1 MASIFEFYRIKRARS
16 KSHSDGR
23 YRQVLCANSFTIL
36 AELSLHRAGKSAL
49 NYLVAEGR
57 ERVKSGE
64 TTVEYDLLGRIIA
77 ITDPMGAATAYSYD
91 ANGNLL
97 SVTDALRHATK
108 YTYDKDGNLTSETDA
123 LGHKVQYAYTPEGW
137 LSSVTKADGAVMTF
151 EYDKTGALT
160 RQNVGDG
167 QSVTSS
173 YNEIGKLTEVSS
185 EAGTIRYQYNEQGF
199 LISVENVNGDV
210 VSYTYD
216 AYGNKTSMTYPDSRT
231 VSYTYD
237 AMNRMVGVVGLDGET
252 TSYVYDAAGRRI
264 QTVSGNMTTRYAYD
278 SVGNLTEQATSGASD
293 IAFRYS
299 YDRNGYIT
307 GEKRTENGTETENSY
322 AYNALGELTSF
333 LQSTGYGESYAYD
346 KAGNML
352 EKAITGTDGQN
363 VTLKMAYNAANQLTG
378 MTNGQ
383 SKIAYSYDKNGSLIQ
398 KTLTSK
404 TYGKLTDRYAYDAL
418 DQLTSYVGYDG
429 YQQQFTYDAN
439 GMRLS
444 KKETGDTSRSTL
456 EELLRGNIAGLPEI
470 VEPAQSQT
478 NANGADAPT
487 ELEWA
492 TTEYLY
498 DLTQEYYQVISETT
512 TSASGTSAT
521 TAYAYGLERIAAYN
535 ENGVTRYVYDGR
547 GSVVQ
552 TISAPV
558 AGAAVSS
565 ALPDIS
571 VKVQSFA
578 YTAFGEQMGGVKVSG
593 FTYNAEAYDAATGML
608 NLRARLYEPA
618 LGRFSQKDI
627 YPPNL
632 LITYSFNAYLFTFN
646 SPVSFVDAD
655 GLQASSLRNVLSSIG
670 NTVKKAASAIGNGI
684 KKVASALVGE
694 TVVNTVISKVKS
706 VAKAVKNVVKPVV
719 DVATSAWQKAKE
731 CLAEAQE
738 EIRALEETR
747 PVSEAEKNEIIR
759 RACAKFL
766 GLDDTTSSASI
777 QTTEQMYTVEG
788 GMVLHTTKNP
798 YGRIVL
804 PPGTYTQ
811 AEIVSFIME
820 YGDSVMIRDVM
831 DLIAKGSATAT
842 FPDGSTVTITAQEGL
857 QNLINANRE
866 QATLEAWEPSFW
878 QQAGMV
884 VGQAF
889 DQAIKGDY
897 AEETTPVGTLA
908 QIGVGFIPVA
918 DTITDIRDFTY
929 SAQQFW
935 YKPSWGNAG
944 WVAVDLIGFI
954 PVLGSLKP
962 VFKHGDEFID
972 ATGTVIKNVD
982 NMVDATG
989 TVIRKADDVADV
1001 ATDIAKHGDDFVQSL
1016 PSSKKLRRNL
1026 ELAGVEVPD
1035 YPNAAHHIVAG
1046 SAPGAENAREILT
1059 KFGIDINDSS
1069 NGVFLPTQRNV
1080 VNSAYHPSLHSTEY
1094 YEKVDDMLS
1103 AATNREEAIEIL
1115 HEIADQLAEGTFFN

>member
-1 MASIFEFYRIKRARS
+1 ML
-16 KSHSDGR
+16 R
-23 YRQVLCANSFTIL
+23 YRQVLCANSFTSL
-36 AELSLHRAGKSAL
+36 AELSLHRAGKPAL
-49 NYLVAEGR
+49 NYLVAEDR
-57 ERVKSGE
+57 ERVKGGE

-123 LGHKVQYAYTPEGW
+123 LGNRVQYAYTPEGW

-199 LISVENVNGDV
+199 LISVENVNRDV

-237 AMNRMVGVVGLDGET
+237 AMNRMAGVVGLDGET

-404 TYGKLTDRYAYDAL
+404 TYGKLTDRYAHDAL

-444 KKETGDTSRSTL
+444 KKETGDESRSTL

-487 ELEWA
+487 GLEWA

-512 TSASGTSAT
+512 TYANGTSAT

-547 GSVVQ
+547 GSVAQ
-552 TISAPV
+552 TVTAPV
-558 AGAAVSS
+558 AGESVTS
-565 ALPDIS
+565 ALPKIN
-571 VKVQSFA
+571 VQVQSIS

>member
-1 MASIFEFYRIKRARS
+1 MAE
-16 KSHSDGR
+16 D
-23 YRQVLCANSFTIL
+23 
-36 AELSLHRAGKSAL
+36 
-49 NYLVAEGR
+49 R
-57 ERVKSGE
+57 ERVKGGE

-123 LGHKVQYAYTPEGW
+123 LGNRVQYAYTPEGW
-137 LSSVTKADGAVMTF
+137 LSSVAKADGAVMTF

-216 AYGNKTSMTYPDSRT
+216 AYGNKTSMTYPDGRT

-333 LQSTGYGESYAYD
+333 LQSTGYGESYVYD

-444 KKETGDTSRSTL
+444 KKETGDESRSTL

-470 VEPAQSQT
+470 VVPQAQDD
-478 NANGADAPT
+478 AADVPE
-487 ELEWA
+487 ELAWA
-492 TTEYLY
+492 TTDYLY
-498 DLTQEYYQVISETT
+498 DITQEYYQVISETT

-962 VFKHGDEFID
+962 FFKHGDEFID

>member
-1 MASIFEFYRIKRARS
+1 MP
-16 KSHSDGR
+16 KSST
-23 YRQVLCANSFTIL
+23 LT
-36 AELSLHRAGKSAL
+36 
-49 NYLVAEGR
+49 
-57 ERVKSGE
+57 
-64 TTVEYDLLGRIIA
+64 
-77 ITDPMGAATAYSYD
+77 TAYS
-91 ANGNLL
+91 
-97 SVTDALRHATK
+97 
-108 YTYDKDGNLTSETDA
+108 
-123 LGHKVQYAYTPEGW
+123 
-137 LSSVTKADGAVMTF
+137 
-151 EYDKTGALT
+151 
-160 RQNVGDG
+160 
-167 QSVTSS
+167 
-173 YNEIGKLTEVSS
+173 
-185 EAGTIRYQYNEQGF
+185 
-199 LISVENVNGDV
+199 
-210 VSYTYD
+210 
-216 AYGNKTSMTYPDSRT
+216 
-231 VSYTYD
+231 
-237 AMNRMVGVVGLDGET
+237 
-252 TSYVYDAAGRRI
+252 
-264 QTVSGNMTTRYAYD
+264 YD
-278 SVGNLTEQATSGASD
+278 SVGNLLTQASSGASD
-293 IAFRYS
+293 IAFSYS
-299 YDRNGYIT
+299 YNKNGYIT
-307 GEKRTENGTETENSY
+307 GEVRTENGQTTESSY
-322 AYNALGELTSF
+322 AYDALGQLTSF
-333 LQSTGYGESYAYD
+333 LQSTGYGEQYAYD
-346 KAGNML
+346 KAGNMT
-352 EKAITGTDGQN
+352 EKVITPLHSESEEAQA
-363 VTLKMAYNAANQLTG
+363 VTLKMSYNKGNQLTA
-378 MTNGQ
+378 MANGKD
-383 SKIAYSYDKNGSLIQ
+383 KITYSYDKNGSMVQ
-398 KTLTSK
+398 KVLSSQ
-404 TYGKLTDRYAYDAL
+404 TYGKLTDTYAYNAL
-418 DQLTSYVGYDG
+418 DQLTSYTGYDG
-429 YQQQFTYDAN
+429 YTQQFTYDAN

-444 KKETGDTSRSTL
+444 RSEAGDANRSTL

-478 NANGADAPT
+478 NADEADMPA

-521 TAYAYGLERIAAYN
+521 TAYAYGLERIASYSTDSKV
-535 ENGVTRYVYDGR
+535 EYVYDGR

-578 YTAFGEQMGGVKVSG
+578 YTAFGEQMGVQKVSG

-646 SPVSFVDAD
+646 SPISFVDAD

-766 GLDDTTSSASI
+766 GLDDNTNSTSI
-777 QTTEQMYTVEG
+777 NRTEQMYTVEG

-804 PPGTYTQ
+804 PHGTYTQ
-811 AEIVSFIME
+811 AEIISFIME
-820 YGDSVMIRDVM
+820 YGDSIMIRGVM
-831 DLIAKGSATAT
+831 DLIANGSATAT
-842 FPDGSTVTITAQEGL
+842 LPDGSTVTITTAEGI
-857 QNLINANRE
+857 QNIINANQE
-866 QATLEAWEPSFW
+866 QAMLQAWEPSFW
-878 QQAGMV
+878 QRAGV
-884 VGQAF
+884 AVGQAL

-897 AEETTPVGTLA
+897 AEETTLVGTAA
-908 QIGVGFIPVA
+908 QIGVSFIPVA
-918 DTITDIRDFTY
+918 DTITDIRDLTY

-935 YKPSWGNAG
+935 YKPSLWNAG

-982 NMVDATG
+982 NLVDASG
-989 TVIRKADDVADV
+989 NAISKADDVIDVVTDLGKRADEV
-1001 ATDIAKHGDDFVQSL
+1001 SDIAKQGDNLTDSVEAIIKHGDDVDTLSGTWKKVDEYMSDSARRYQTYVTGREGEVWVQ
-1016 PSSKKLRRNL
+1016 
-1026 ELAGVEVPD
+1026 
-1035 YPNAAHHIVAG
+1035 
-1046 SAPGAENAREILT
+1046 
-1059 KFGIDINDSS
+1059 
-1069 NGVFLPTQRNV
+1069 NGVRFDGMRDGVLLEAKDHYSQFID
-1080 VNSAYHPSLHSTEY
+1080 VNTGEFYDWFGGQSSLLDEASRQI
-1094 YEKVDDMLS
+1094 
-1103 AATNREEAIEIL
+1103 AASEGALIEWHFSEERTLHAFEQLFSSQNIEGISL
-1115 HEIADQLAEGTFFN
+1115 VFDPIK

>member
-1 MASIFEFYRIKRARS
+1 M
-16 KSHSDGR
+16 
-23 YRQVLCANSFTIL
+23 
-36 AELSLHRAGKSAL
+36 
-49 NYLVAEGR
+49 
-57 ERVKSGE
+57 
-64 TTVEYDLLGRIIA
+64 TTV
-77 ITDPMGAATAYSYD
+77 
-91 ANGNLL
+91 
-97 SVTDALRHATK
+97 
-108 YTYDKDGNLTSETDA
+108 
-123 LGHKVQYAYTPEGW
+123 
-137 LSSVTKADGAVMTF
+137 
-151 EYDKTGALT
+151 
-160 RQNVGDG
+160 
-167 QSVTSS
+167 
-173 YNEIGKLTEVSS
+173 
-185 EAGTIRYQYNEQGF
+185 
-199 LISVENVNGDV
+199 
-210 VSYTYD
+210 
-216 AYGNKTSMTYPDSRT
+216 YG
-231 VSYTYD
+231 
-237 AMNRMVGVVGLDGET
+237 
-252 TSYVYDAAGRRI
+252 
-264 QTVSGNMTTRYAYD
+264 YD
-278 SVGNLTEQATSGASD
+278 SVGNLLTQATSGASE
-293 IAFRYS
+293 IAFSYS
-299 YDRNGYIT
+299 YNKNGYIT
-307 GEKRTENGTETENSY
+307 GEVRTEGGKTTESTY
-322 AYNALGELTSF
+322 AYDALGQLTSF
-333 LQSTGYGESYAYD
+333 LQSTGYEEQYAYD
-346 KAGNML
+346 KAGNMT
-352 EKAITGTDGQN
+352 EKVLTGTDGIE
-363 VTLKMAYNAANQLTG
+363 TALKMSYNKGNQLTT
-378 MTNGQ
+378 MVNGKD
-383 SKIAYSYDKNGSLIQ
+383 KIAYTYDKNGSMVT
-398 KTLTSK
+398 KVLTSQA
-404 TYGKLTDRYAYDAL
+404 YGKLTDAYAYNAL
-418 DQLTSYVGYDG
+418 DQLTEYVGYDG
-429 YQQQFTYDAN
+429 YKQEFTYDAN

-444 KKETGDTSRSTL
+444 KSEVGNGNRSTL

-470 VEPAQSQT
+470 VEPTQGQI
-478 NANGADAPT
+478 NADEADMPT

-498 DLTQEYYQVISETT
+498 DLTQEYYQVISETS
-512 TSASGTSAT
+512 TSKNGSTT
-521 TAYAYGLERIAAYN
+521 TAYAYGFERIAAYTAN
-535 ENGVTRYVYDGR
+535 SKTSYVYDGR
-547 GSVVQ
+547 GSVAQ
-552 TISAPV
+552 TVNAPV

-1026 ELAGVEVPD
+1026 ELAGGEVPD

>member
-1 MASIFEFYRIKRARS
+1 MAE
-16 KSHSDGR
+16 D
-23 YRQVLCANSFTIL
+23 
-36 AELSLHRAGKSAL
+36 
-49 NYLVAEGR
+49 R
-57 ERVKSGE
+57 ERVKGGE

-77 ITDPMGAATAYSYD
+77 ITDPMDAATAYNYD

-97 SVTDALRHATK
+97 SVTDALGHATK

-216 AYGNKTSMTYPDSRT
+216 AYGNKTSMTYPDGRT

-237 AMNRMVGVVGLDGET
+237 AMNRMAGVVGLDGET

-404 TYGKLTDRYAYDAL
+404 TYGKLTDRYAHDAL

-547 GSVVQ
+547 GSVAQ
-552 TISAPV
+552 TVNAPV

-646 SPVSFVDAD
+646 SPISFVDAD